1 MAFDYVATL
10 KAMNDETTQFSK
22 TLDKIRQNQGFTA
35 FRRFISG
42 TWLWAPMNKMMG
54 ILNLYKQFSVAQSKQ
69 NKAMVQNIENFSKLR
84 DSVKELNFGSAIGG
98 YRNLIDVAGK
108 YEEVTNTIRGHHKS
122 GGLFSGRKG
131 LGLSGRDVGRMQ
143 AEAQAN
149 MPMYQQLIDLNYT
162 PQEALEKVLEALK
175 PLAKQNEMVKKS
187 MDRELEI
194 QRNSIP
200 LLNSWL
206 KMKHKWEDF
215 LGADWIGFGKFIGK
229 GLMMLMVLPLI
240 AMVLWKVFKGTTE
253 SLKWAKDYFSKLFAF
268 IMEGFTA
275 ISEGAT
281 LIYDALMGDG
291 TIGDLMEG
299 LWLVFEGFIRIIG
312 GILIGVIGGLLV
324 WLGASII
331 ESLQNLSSRLKE
343 NNVTGLAYWLK
354 MTSALVGILA
364 ALATL
369 VFIWT
374 GAGIVYIFAAAI
386 ISAITAVLGFKSS
399 GGPASGLTVVGEN
412 GPELLNLPGGSH
424 VYSNGQSKNMVGGGN
439 NIHVHVNG
447 RVGASDA
454 EIRDIANKVA
464 QQINVRM
471 NRTSSTG
478 TGF

>member
-1 MAFDYVATL
+1 MAFDYVATM
-10 KAMNDETTQFSK
+10 KAMNSETSEFTE
-22 TLDKIRQNQGFTA
+22 TLKSIRTNQGFIA
-35 FRRFISG
+35 FRKFISG

-54 ILNLYKQFSVAQSKQ
+54 VLNLYQQFANAQTKQ

-84 DSVKELNFGSAIGG
+84 DSVKELNFLTPIAG
-98 YRNLIDVAGK
+98 YSNLIDVAGK
-108 YEEVTNTIRGHHKS
+108 YEEVTNNIRGQYKS

-131 LGLSGRDVGRMQ
+131 LGLSTQDVGQMQ

-149 MPMYQQLIDLNYT
+149 MPMYQQLIDLGYN
-162 PQEALEKVLEALK
+162 PQEALEKVMEALK
-175 PLAKQNEMVKKS
+175 PLAKQNEKIKKT

-194 QRNSIP
+194 QRQNIP
-200 LLNSWL
+200 IYKSWL
-206 KMKHKWEDF
+206 KLKHKWEDF
-215 LGADWIGFGKFIGK
+215 VGADWIGFTKFIGK

-240 AMVLWKVFKGTTE
+240 AMVLWKVFRGTTE
-253 SLKWAKDYFSKLFAF
+253 SFKWAKDYFSNLFTF

-275 ISEGAT
+275 ISDRAT
-281 LIYDALMGDG
+281 LIYDALMKDG
-291 TIGDLMEG
+291 SIWDLIDG
-299 LWLVFEGFIRIIG
+299 LLLVFEGFIRIIG

-343 NNVTGLAYWLK
+343 NNITGAAYWLK
-354 MTSALVGILA
+354 MSSALVGILA
-364 ALATL
+364 ALAAL

-386 ISAITAVLGFKSS
+386 ISAITTVLGFKSS

-424 VYSNGQSKNMVGGGN
+424 VYSNRQSKSMVGGGN